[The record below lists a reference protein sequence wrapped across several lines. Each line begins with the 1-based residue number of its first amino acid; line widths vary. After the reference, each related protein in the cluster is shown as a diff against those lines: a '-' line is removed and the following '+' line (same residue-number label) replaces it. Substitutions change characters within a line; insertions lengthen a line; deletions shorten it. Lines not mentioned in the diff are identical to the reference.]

1 MTPYQC
7 TLCESRFSVRFEL
20 SKHMKTAHPTHEKEK
35 HHKCYICSASYS
47 KKSHLDR
54 HVLSA
59 HANKKPFQSMQT
71 PFQSDTTKL
80 EPHQIKT
87 EAGETVQTQPGS
99 QPYHPFKCEWA
110 NCHLAFESQSV
121 HDQHVYIVHQN
132 ATIGNVKI
140 SDKMSCEE
148 SAIFNHVYTL
158 RW

>member
-1 MTPYQC
+1 
-7 TLCESRFSVRFEL
+7 
-20 SKHMKTAHPTHEKEK
+20 MKTAHPTHEKEK

-87 EAGETVQTQPGS
+87 EAGETVQTQPGG

-132 ATIGNVKI
+132 ATIGNDKI
-140 SDKMSCEE
+140 KV
-148 SAIFNHVYTL
+148 I
-158 RW
+158 